1 MPYLYG
7 ELANIEEEQ
16 ERALIET
23 GAIQAMGF
31 RYVGE
36 PKRGHGARF

>member
-7 ELANIEEEQ
+7 ELTGAVSEPE
-16 ERALIET
+16 ERALIDA
-23 GAIQAMGF
+23 GAIQATGF

-36 PKRGHGARF
+36 RQRNEPA